1 MATSLSRNRREAELV
16 DGAAA
21 ALETWRHGLFQRLD
35 DALAAHGS
43 EQAMARDHAEYTR
56 ALQRHSFALQQLRAE
71 LARLAADV
79 ASGIP
84 ALQERLLE
92 VDTRLALAAWHDG
105 GDLGASSSS
114 SSSSGGGGGGLSGPS
129 SSGRQSYGVGV
140 AREQS
145 QSLHGVRA
153 AAQAALAERNA
164 CLADLN
170 AVAEE
175 MDARMAQRVWAPT
188 TGLAA
193 QPHQLSFQQPEQRQ
207 QQPQQQSSPTA
218 SSPQLHKALLFSPV
232 TTTRRSPPQPT
243 PSISSVGGKPAP
255 PQPPHEKVASFSP
268 HRAGDYP
275 APRSASD
282 RLTASRDNSVYL
294 AQPPPPYASPW

>member
-21 ALETWRHGLFQRLD
+21 ALDTWRNGLFQRLD

-71 LARLAADV
+71 LSRLAADV
-79 ASGIP
+79 ASGVP

-105 GDLGASSSS
+105 GDLGANSNTTSGGSGSGSNSSSS
-114 SSSSGGGGGGLSGPS
+114 QG
-129 SSGRQSYGVGV
+129 YGVGI

-153 AAQAALAERNA
+153 AVQAALAERNS

-170 AVAEE
+170 SVAEE

-193 QPHQLSFQQPEQRQ
+193 QPHQLSHQQQHLQQ
-207 QQPQQQSSPTA
+207 QQPPPPPA
-218 SSPQLHKALLFSPV
+218 SSPQLQKALMFSPV
-232 TTTRRSPPQPT
+232 TTTRRSPP
-243 PSISSVGGKPAP
+243 SSAGGQPAP
-255 PQPPHEKVASFSP
+255 PQPPPEKAASFSP

-275 APRSASD
+275 APRSASN
-282 RLTASRDNSVYL
+282 RSSASRDSSVYL
-294 AQPPPPYASPW
+294 AQPPPSYASPW